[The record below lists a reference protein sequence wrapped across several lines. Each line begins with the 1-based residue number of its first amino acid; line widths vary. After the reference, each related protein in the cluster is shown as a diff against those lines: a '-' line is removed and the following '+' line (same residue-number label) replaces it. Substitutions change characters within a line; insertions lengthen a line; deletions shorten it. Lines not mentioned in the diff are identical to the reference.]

1 MVWRDSEPSVTG
13 PLPRPGC
20 LPQHRVA
27 ESPTGAGRTEER
39 PQPMKITRPD
49 LGAPLLAVVLLAG
62 TVLAACQPT
71 VKVEAPQEPITINLN
86 IKLDAEVRLKI
97 EEQAQED
104 IAANPDI
111 F

>member
-1 MVWRDSEPSVTG
+1 M
-13 PLPRPGC
+13 
-20 LPQHRVA
+20 
-27 ESPTGAGRTEER
+27 GAGRTEER
-39 PQPMKITRPD
+39 LQPMKITRPD

>member
-1 MVWRDSEPSVTG
+1 MK
-13 PLPRPGC
+13 LNRPG
-20 LPQHRVA
+20 LA
-27 ESPTGAGRTEER
+27 SPSLTV
-39 PQPMKITRPD
+39 M
-49 LGAPLLAVVLLAG
+49 VLAG
-62 TVLAACQPT
+62 AILAACQPT